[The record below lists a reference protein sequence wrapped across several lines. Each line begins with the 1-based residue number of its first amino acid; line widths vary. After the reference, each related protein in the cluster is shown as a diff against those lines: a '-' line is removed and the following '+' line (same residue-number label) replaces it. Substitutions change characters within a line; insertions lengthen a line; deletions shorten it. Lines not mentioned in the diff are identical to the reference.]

1 MPAGLENM
9 ATLVPGL
16 VGVVSTAVTTVAV
29 SVTSVVA
36 VASSVRV
43 PSSIAVPVTPAI
55 SVRLAIGY
63 GSVGRVALAVVVLE
77 ERTLVNWPHPIH

>member
-36 VASSVRV
+36 VASSVRR
-43 PSSIAVPVTPAI
+43 PSSVTPAI

-77 ERTLVNWPHPIH
+77 ERTQVN

>member
-43 PSSIAVPVTPAI
+43 PSSVTPAI

-63 GSVGRVALAVVVLE
+63 GSHG
-77 ERTLVNWPHPIH
+77 

>member
-1 MPAGLENM
+1 MPAVLENM

-29 SVTSVVA
+29 SVTAV

-43 PSSIAVPVTPAI
+43 PSSVAVPVTPAI

-63 GSVGRVALAVVVLE
+63 GSVG
-77 ERTLVNWPHPIH
+77 